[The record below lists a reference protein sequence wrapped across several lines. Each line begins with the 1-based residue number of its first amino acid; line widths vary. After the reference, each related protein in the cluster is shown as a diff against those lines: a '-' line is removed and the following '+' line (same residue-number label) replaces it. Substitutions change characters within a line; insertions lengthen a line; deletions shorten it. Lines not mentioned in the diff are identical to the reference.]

1 MLEARGNILDVDCD
15 AVVVTTNGFVTK
27 NGKCVM
33 GRGIAKQI
41 ADIFP
46 SLPFTL
52 AKHIKEHGNNLAVF
66 KFPEINECII
76 TFPVKP
82 EFVIN
87 DGTNIVNHAK
97 YAIGSKVPGFHAKAQ
112 IEIIEKS
119 LQQLVK
125 TTDIKGWT
133 NVVLPRIGC
142 GAGELDWKDIKPLC
156 EKYLDDRFT
165 AMTW

>member
-1 MLEARGNILDVDCD
+1 MLEAKGNILDVDCD

-33 GRGIAKQI
+33 GRGIAKQV

-46 SLPFTL
+46 ILPSAL
-52 AKHIKEHGNNLAVF
+52 GEHIKKHGNNLTLH
-66 KFPEINECII
+66 KFPEIKEYIV

-82 EFVIN
+82 AFVIN
-87 DGTNIVNHAK
+87 DGTNIVN
-97 YAIGSKVPGFHAKAQ
+97 YANYSIGAVVPGFHAKAQ

-119 LQQLVK
+119 LKQLVK
-125 TTDIKGWT
+125 ATDIKGWT
-133 NVVLPRIGC
+133 KVVLPRVGC
-142 GAGELDWKDIKPLC
+142 GAGELNWEDIKPLC